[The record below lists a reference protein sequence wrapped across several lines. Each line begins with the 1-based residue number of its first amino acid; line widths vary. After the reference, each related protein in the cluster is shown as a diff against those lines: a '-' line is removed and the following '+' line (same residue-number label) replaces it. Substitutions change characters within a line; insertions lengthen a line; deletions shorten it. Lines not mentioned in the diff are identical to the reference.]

1 MLKGKQ
7 VLSSQHQTQ
16 KEEVDGYR
24 KKSRPEEEDRCKE
37 TGKEDRSKEIGLL
50 PLRA

>member
-16 KEEVDGYR
+16 KEEVDGYS